1 MSIRVVLAD
10 DHAIVRQGIKAVL
23 EMQGFDVVGEAS
35 DGQEAIRLCENL
47 QPEVAVLDITM
58 PLLNGIDATRE
69 IVKVAKKTKVILL
82 TMHADDEYVLQGLRA
97 GIVGYLLKTN
107 ATAELALAIRAALK
121 GERYLG
127 STITPRILEQNRA
140 TEGSQDPLSARERQ
154 VLQLV
159 AEGNTTKEIGAILS
173 ISTKTAD
180 SHRSNIMNKLNI
192 HDTASMVRYAVR
204 HGLVR

>member
-10 DHAIVRQGIKAVL
+10 DHAIVRQGIKAGL
-23 EMQGFDVVGEAS
+23 EMEGFEVVGEAS
-35 DGQEAIRLCENL
+35 NGQEAIQLCVNL

-69 IVKVAKKTKVILL
+69 ISKVAKKTKVILL

-97 GIVGYLLKTN
+97 GIMGYLLKTN
-107 ATAELALAIRAALK
+107 ATAELALAIRTALK

-127 STITPRILEQNRA
+127 STITARILEQDRS
-140 TEGSQDPLSARERQ
+140 TDDSQDPLSARERQ

-159 AEGNTTKEIGAILS
+159 AEGNTTKEIGAILN